1 MPGINLTISGNGSS
15 FKVEDACTADSTACT
30 DVWHKM
36 FNTFS
41 NSTKESFELTAR
53 FHESEEHLPD
63 LEEEIELEE

>member
-41 NSTKESFELTAR
+41 NSTKESFEVTAR
-53 FHESEEHLPD
+53 FQESEEHLPD